1 MEDRTSRQNNLIVKR
16 GDVFYAD
23 LVGYG
28 SVQGGMRPV
37 IIISND
43 KNNRFSS
50 VVQIVP
56 LTSQMKKCDLP
67 VHVCIDEI
75 KGVLAKKSLALI
87 EQMQT
92 VDKSVLIARREVC
105 QQTSLIKYGQLFV
118 FRLGL

>member
-23 LVGYG
+23 LVGCG

-50 VVQIVP
+50 VVQI
-56 LTSQMKKCDLP
+56 L
-67 VHVCIDEI
+67 
-75 KGVLAKKSLALI
+75 
-87 EQMQT
+87 
-92 VDKSVLIARREVC
+92 
-105 QQTSLIKYGQLFV
+105 SLIHI
-118 FRLGL
+118 